1 MFHIFYPSKAEAYT
15 VQSNTDPL
23 TAKKRRTLTKYE
35 WCMAFNTF
43 IEVYIPKHPDD
54 IQGLLAYV
62 SYVQAIMGWGPLNK
76 GAGDWNFY
84 NVRFRQER
92 EYTHCSWL
100 MLRPD
105 LEAKAYLGTGS
116 QSMSFRDS
124 KQIHSSIPK
133 VYCFDFHTKG
143 TWCQRDQCPYDHGCV
158 KCGKKHPGYT
168 WCNRNNEKMQA
179 REPNSPSRINP
190 STANQ

>member
-1 MFHIFYPSKAEAYT
+1 MFHIFFSRKAEAYT
-15 VQSNTDPL
+15 VQSSTDPL

-43 IEVYIPKHPDD
+43 IGVYIPKHPDD

-76 GAGDWNFY
+76 GAGEWNFY
-84 NVRFRQER
+84 DVRFRQER
-92 EYTHCSWL
+92 EYTNCSWL

-105 LEAKAYLGTGS
+105 LEAKAYRGTGS

-143 TWCQRDQCPYDHGCV
+143 TWCQRDQCPYDTDASSVVRNTQGTLGAIETTK
-158 KCGKKHPGYT
+158 KCKPGT
-168 WCNRNNEKMQA
+168 T
-179 REPNSPSRINP
+179 
-190 STANQ
+190 TAPHT

>member
-1 MFHIFYPSKAEAYT
+1 
-15 VQSNTDPL
+15 
-23 TAKKRRTLTKYE
+23 
-35 WCMAFNTF
+35 MAFNTF
-43 IEVYIPKHPDD
+43 IGVYIPKHPDD
-54 IQGLLAYV
+54 IQPGAPRLCQLPGV
-62 SYVQAIMGWGPLNK
+62 SYVQPIMGWGPLNK
-76 GAGDWNFY
+76 RAGDWNFY
-84 NVRFRQER
+84 GVLFRQER

-158 KCGKKHPGYT
+158 KCVIKKHPGYT
-168 WCNRNNEKMQA
+168 WCNRNNEKNASQGA
-179 REPNSPSRINP
+179 QQPLTHKPLNS
-190 STANQ
+190 